1 MELKI
6 STMTGK
12 LEHIPAINTN
22 TLTNPFCVKMHNSE
36 NPNSIC
42 VECYS
47 HRLLNGYRLH
57 CAPAWQQNSDLLS
70 KSILPDD
77 QIPVINSHSFR
88 FHGHGELLN
97 SIHYLNFIQIARKN
111 PHCTFALWTKRRD
124 IVQSQRRLN
133 DYFHAR
139 RPKPDNLI
147 LVYSNPTID
156 KVMKTPPIGFDKVF
170 NNTSTLTTAD
180 NCSGR
185 KCIDCMQCYRLD
197 SGVNVIIEKVK
208 K

>member
-47 HRLLNGYRLH
+47 HRLLNGYRQN

-70 KSILPDD
+70 ESILPED

-111 PHCTFALWTKRRD
+111 PGCTFALWTKRRD

-156 KVMKTPPIGFDKVF
+156 KIKNKPPVGFDKIF
-170 NNTSTLTTAD
+170 NNTSTLTKAD

-185 KCIDCMQCYRLD
+185 KCIDCLQCYRLD
-197 SGVNVIIEKVK
+197 SGVDVIIEKIK

>member
-47 HRLLNGYRLH
+47 HRMLNGYRQN

-97 SIHYLNFIQIARKN
+97 VIHYINFLRIAQKN
-111 PHCTFALWTKRRD
+111 PHCTFALWTKRRE
-124 IVQSQRRLN
+124 IIQRLRHYAEIN
-133 DYFHAR
+133 WSYS
-139 RPKPDNLI
+139 KPDNLI

>member
-47 HRLLNGYRLH
+47 HRLLNGYRQN

-70 KSILPDD
+70 KSVLPED

-97 SIHYLNFIQIARKN
+97 GIHYINFLRIAQKN
-111 PHCTFALWTKRRD
+111 PHCTFALWTKRRE
-124 IVQSQRRLN
+124 IIQRFRHYAEIN
-133 DYFHAR
+133 WSYS
-139 RPKPDNLI
+139 KPDNLI

-170 NNTSTLTTAD
+170 NNTHSLTKAD

-185 KCIDCMQCYRLD
+185 KCIECMQCYRLD
-197 SGVNVIIEKVK
+197 SGVDVIIEKVK
-208 K
+208 

>member
-47 HRLLNGYRLH
+47 HRLLNGYRQN
-57 CAPAWQQNSDLLS
+57 CAPAWQENSDLLS

-97 SIHYLNFIQIARKN
+97 GIHYINFLRIAQKN
-111 PHCTFALWTKRRD
+111 PHCTFALWTKRRE
-124 IVQSQRRLN
+124 IIQRFRHYAEIN
-133 DYFHAR
+133 WSYS
-139 RPKPDNLI
+139 KPDNLI

-170 NNTSTLTTAD
+170 NNTHSLTKAD

-185 KCIDCMQCYRLD
+185 KCIECMQCYRLD
-197 SGVNVIIEKVK
+197 SGVDVIIEKVK
-208 K
+208 

>member
-12 LEHIPAINTN
+12 MLHIPAINTN

-47 HRLLNGYRLH
+47 HRLLNGYRQN

-70 KSILPDD
+70 ESILPED

-156 KVMKTPPIGFDKVF
+156 KVMKKPPIGFDKVF
-170 NNTSTLTTAD
+170 NNTSTLTKAD

-185 KCIDCMQCYRLD
+185 KCIDCLQCYRLD
-197 SGVNVIIEKVK
+197 SGVDVIIEKVK

>member
-47 HRLLNGYRLH
+47 HRLLNGYRQN
-57 CAPAWQQNSDLLS
+57 CAPAWQQNSDILS
-70 KSILPDD
+70 KSVLPED

-97 SIHYLNFIQIARKN
+97 GIHYINFLRIAQKN
-111 PHCTFALWTKRRD
+111 PHCTFALWTKRRE
-124 IVQSQRRLN
+124 IIQRFRHYAETN
-133 DYFHAR
+133 WSYS
-139 RPKPDNLI
+139 KPDNLI

-170 NNTSTLTTAD
+170 NNTHSLTKAD

-185 KCIDCMQCYRLD
+185 KCIECMQCYRLD
-197 SGVNVIIEKVK
+197 SGVDVIIEKVK

>member
-47 HRLLNGYRLH
+47 HRLLNGYRQN

-70 KSILPDD
+70 KSVLPED

-97 SIHYLNFIQIARKN
+97 GIHYINFLRIAQKN
-111 PHCTFALWTKRRD
+111 PHCTFALWTKRRE
-124 IVQSQRRLN
+124 IIQRFRHYAEIN
-133 DYFHAR
+133 WSYS
-139 RPKPDNLI
+139 KPDNLI

-170 NNTSTLTTAD
+170 NNTHSLTKAD

-197 SGVNVIIEKVK
+197 SGVDVIIEKVK